1 MSDEVPQLRHLCRVQ
16 SQLASRCRGSATT
29 PHRRAERR
37 GLPPQRTDSF
47 GLISVGG
54 VNTLDD
60 NQTAVDVYD
69 RLVNTDFADRPG
81 PLVTA
86 AEIAKL
92 ANVTRAA
99 VSNWRK
105 RYPDFPA
112 PSSGVGRTA
121 RFALADVETWLNS
134 QRKTDDG
141 PSPEVLLWQALRA
154 QYGDDLVEAVADVA
168 DELATGNSSGL
179 GPASRTKVHDMARDS
194 SPNEVVD
201 ALLARVLASP
211 SRAGAEP
218 MSTPRLTAA
227 VLRFAGPARGKVFD
241 PACGV
246 GSLLLACRGSDE
258 VALFGQELDPNAARL
273 AASRATLS
281 GGPQVTIRVGDSLRD
296 DQWPDLRADLVVC
309 ETPVNASDWGRDELL
324 LDRRWEFGVPTRA
337 ESELAWLQHCY
348 AHVAPG
354 GRAVVVMP
362 ASAAYRKAGRRIRA
376 ELVRRS
382 VLTQVVALPGGM
394 VASHQQPVQLWSLT
408 RPADGELVGSHVR
421 MIDLSDH
428 APDDTLEPDTAHA
441 VDVPAI
447 DLLDEEVD
455 LTPGR
460 YVVAARID
468 HFADYEA
475 ARAAVASRLAEL
487 ETLLPAITAGP
498 GSLDSAAVKIADLA
512 RAGLVEVSGDS
523 VTSTSD
529 RLDTDYL
536 TGFVRSAAN
545 TRRATSGSGTFRV
558 DVRGARIP
566 QMSIADQRAY
576 GAAFRRLD
584 EFERSVAELARWSR
598 RAAELARDGLARG
611 ALRPDPD
618 TAD

>member
-1 MSDEVPQLRHLCRVQ
+1 M
-16 SQLASRCRGSATT
+16 
-29 PHRRAERR
+29 
-37 GLPPQRTDSF
+37 
-47 GLISVGG
+47 
-54 VNTLDD
+54 
-60 NQTAVDVYD
+60 
-69 RLVNTDFADRPG
+69 
-81 PLVTA
+81 TA

-112 PSSGVGRTA
+112 PASGVGRTA
-121 RFALADVETWLNS
+121 RFALADVEAWLNS
-134 QRKTDDG
+134 QGKTDDG

-154 QYGDDLVEAVADVA
+154 RYGDDLVEAVADVA
-168 DELATGNSSGL
+168 DELTTGNSSGL
-179 GPASRTKVHDMARDS
+179 GPDSRAKVHEMARDS

-258 VALFGQELDPNAARL
+258 VTLFGQELDPNAARL
-273 AASRATLS
+273 AACRATLG

-376 ELVRRS
+376 ELVRRG

-394 VASHQQPVQLWSLT
+394 VPSHQQPVQLWSLT
-408 RPADGELVGSHVR
+408 RPTDGELVGSHVR

-428 APDDTLEPDTAHA
+428 APGDTLEPDTAHT

-460 YVVAARID
+460 YVAAARID
-468 HFADYEA
+468 HLADYEA

-487 ETLLPAITAGP
+487 ETLLPTITAGP
-498 GSLDSAAVKIADLA
+498 GSLDSAAIKIADLA
-512 RAGLVEVSGDS
+512 RAGLVEVSGDA

-536 TGFVRSAAN
+536 AGFARSAAN
-545 TRRATSGSGTFRV
+545 IKQATSSSGTFRV

-584 EFERSVAELARWSR
+584 EFERSVTELARWSR
-598 RAAELARDGLARG
+598 RAVELARDGLARG
-611 ALRPDPD
+611 ALRPGPD